1 MVKLGNAGIIRLSI
15 GSILCLAFMF
25 LSFLRVF
32 LYVFGL
38 EEFDYFP
45 IYDIIYSLPVIIL
58 LFFLIFFTLFI
69 KLDSTHHAFTA
80 ILILLFSYTFLIFAI
95 NFATAIDAYF
105 FTRYYYYYY
114 DCSYSSEASAINFFN
129 SVLNLVL
136 LTYYGVVII
145 SYLMHKRSLILLYTL
160 AGINLLFVII
170 SFIVPYLVYF
180 NTSVIVT
187 THPEHIVASVFR
199 CAGEFLIFYEF
210 IRYSYLKNTTPVSAN
225 QSIDI
230 YRDYRNIT
238 TAELRSFYRV

>member
-15 GSILCLAFMF
+15 GSLLCLAFMF

-45 IYDIIYSLPVIIL
+45 IYDIVYRLPVMIL
-58 LFFLIFFTLFI
+58 LFFLIVFTLFI
-69 KLDSTHHAFTA
+69 KLDSTYHAFTA

-95 NFATAIDAYF
+95 NFASAIDAYF
-105 FTRYYYYYY
+105 FTRYYY
-114 DCSYSSEASAINFFN
+114 DWSYTSEESAINFFN

-145 SYLMHKRSLILLYTL
+145 SYLMHKRSLILMYTL

-210 IRYSYLKNTTPVSAN
+210 TRYSYLKNTTPVSAN